1 MMQIP
6 MPLDIPSP
14 RAASAAVPT
23 SASLAGGEL
32 EFAHV
37 MHTDDL
43 IDYSSSSH
51 IRQRG
56 VRRMN
61 KVTPVARYFP
71 LVPPPSYTPPG
82 NNIKSIQQQ
91 LALRLAFLR
100 DPHPDR
106 EALID
111 MGIRFGLP
119 SHEITTWFKSERHR
133 FKKKGGIVL
142 AGNASASAWHLA
154 MQDLPL
160 APTSHG
166 PQSTTKTV
174 DMEKRAI
181 RAADTRRALT
191 PYQLKRSRAW
201 AVRVCLSVYPHCS
214 SLIFHVQEEYALL
227 PDANERAYRVA
238 QLVDRQD
245 ARLKRE
251 FRAAVVN
258 EPSLGLRC
266 DQEFK
271 ARKSCADPSC
281 GRDVVAERADSCWD
295 FMRAR
300 FGATMFSTTE
310 KYVDNGTYTG
320 NILLDAGLLSGLEM
334 MFMRHRD
341 YFMALAHRLNI
352 QGMSYELQSNRNN

>member
-14 RAASAAVPT
+14 RGASAAVPT

-310 KYVDNGTYTG
+310 KYVDNGTYTVS
-320 NILLDAGLLSGLEM
+320 IFLCE
-334 MFMRHRD
+334 
-341 YFMALAHRLNI
+341 
-352 QGMSYELQSNRNN
+352 